1 MTNEIFSLV
10 PKNVK
15 KIKTKYR
22 EIKTHIPSKKT
33 ISLLKKIKNI
43 ESRSMHGQLPIVWN
57 KAKNFQVTDISGNK
71 WIDFSSTIFVANA
84 GHGNKKISNALIK
97 TIKKP
102 LLTTYSYVQKERVN
116 YIEYLINKTPDNFA
130 KAFLLSAGTEATEVA
145 LKLMRLNGIKQGKSK
160 GGIIALKGNWHGRT
174 TGAQLMSG
182 NIEQK
187 QWIGFDDPNIHH
199 IEFPYPW
206 DDGYHDPKMFFNNEI
221 KKLEKKG
228 LDIEKDLCGFMIE
241 SFQGWGAIFY
251 PKQFIKEIKK
261 FTKRHK
267 MLLTFDEMQAG
278 FGRTGKLFGYM
289 HYDVVPD
296 LICCGKGASSSLPLS
311 FVLGSKNIMDLPDE
325 GSMSSTHSANPLS
338 CVAGHENLREIIEK
352 KLVSKS
358 EKLGITLH
366 NELEKLKN
374 KYSNYIKYSFGK
386 GLLASLIFY
395 TSEGRPLTEFCS
407 TVCEKAM
414 QKGLIL
420 VHTGRESIKIGP
432 PLTITKS
439 ALLEGISVLDE
450 SIFETISESDD

>member
-1 MTNEIFSLV
+1 
-10 PKNVK
+10 
-15 KIKTKYR
+15 
-22 EIKTHIPSKKT
+22 
-33 ISLLKKIKNI
+33 
-43 ESRSMHGQLPIVWN
+43 
-57 KAKNFQVTDISGNK
+57 
-71 WIDFSSTIFVANA
+71 
-84 GHGNKKISNALIK
+84 
-97 TIKKP
+97 
-102 LLTTYSYVQKERVN
+102 
-116 YIEYLINKTPDNFA
+116 
-130 KAFLLSAGTEATEVA
+130 
-145 LKLMRLNGIKQGKSK
+145 
-160 GGIIALKGNWHGRT
+160 
-174 TGAQLMSG
+174 MSG

-206 DDGYHDPKMFFNNEI
+206 DDGYHDPKMFFSNEI

-228 LDIEKDLCGFMIE
+228 LDVEKDLCGFMIE

-358 EKLGITLH
+358 EKLGIVLH

-450 SIFETISESDD
+450 SIFETISELDD